1 MKKAQLGEPL
11 KASRHPELQST
22 EKKPWRRWSA
32 RLILAGCLTAGVLAQ
47 AVAQIE
53 QRVEVTIKDFTF
65 ITKQVPLMPNVPTVI
80 TIRNDDE
87 VRHDFGSS
95 VFQNTLTH
103 VESDGVI
110 SYGQG
115 IGGLFLDPSRDASV
129 RFVIERPGRYE
140 FRCSIHPKMRG
151 ELLLLNIGAV

>member
-1 MKKAQLGEPL
+1 MSQR
-11 KASRHPELQST
+11 AS
-22 EKKPWRRWSA
+22 WRRWST
-32 RLILAGCLTAGVLAQ
+32 RLVLAGCLTAGVLAQ
-47 AVAQIE
+47 AGAQIE

-129 RFVIERPGRYE
+129 RFVIEQPGRYE